1 MEIVFYSKGS
11 DIVKPNLVTGFYGD
25 VLDLLNLGFE
35 IDGIVYDEAWSV
47 SRFLKG
53 HKVFG
58 LDSRIDA
65 IFKYLDIDISLK
77 NVKLGHLSKTDFKFI
92 LLAKVLLLN
101 ENNIVFDYFDVGLTS
116 KEQKRLIKIIKMLK
130 KDGKTVVIISN
141 NLVFMS
147 SVIDHVIIINSGS
160 IFYEGNLDDLIK
172 LRDVPDTE
180 IIKFIKLANKSGA
193 NLNYTLDSKELL
205 KDIYRSVC

>member
-1 MEIVFYSKGS
+1 M
-11 DIVKPNLVTGFYGD
+11 
-25 VLDLLNLGFE
+25 
-35 IDGIVYDEAWSV
+35 
-47 SRFLKG
+47 
-53 HKVFG
+53 
-58 LDSRIDA
+58 
-65 IFKYLDIDISLK
+65 
-77 NVKLGHLSKTDFKFI
+77 
-92 LLAKVLLLN
+92 
-101 ENNIVFDYFDVGLTS
+101 FDYFDVGLTS